1 VCDGAS
7 RTEPGFPQQKR
18 RVVELSLANAFWLMT
33 IDALAGVLFMFIAW
47 SSADWLAQEISAYD
61 YDDFWCEPL
70 RKGVIFIMNQ
80 VRVLLRSTC
89 LPVVA
94 HRKRTSL
101 AECMR
106 PARRRETESTA

>member
-1 VCDGAS
+1 
-7 RTEPGFPQQKR
+7 
-18 RVVELSLANAFWLMT
+18 MT

-80 VRVLLRSTC
+80 VRVLLSQSTR
-89 LPVVA
+89 LPLC
-94 HRKRTSL
+94 SL
-101 AECMR
+101 TVSV
-106 PARRRETESTA
+106 PLSLSLSW